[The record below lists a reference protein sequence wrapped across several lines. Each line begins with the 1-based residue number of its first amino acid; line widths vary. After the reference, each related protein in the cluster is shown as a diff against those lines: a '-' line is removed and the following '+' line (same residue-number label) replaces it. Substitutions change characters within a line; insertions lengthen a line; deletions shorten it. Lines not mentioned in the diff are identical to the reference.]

1 MKIFNQT
8 TLTQLS
14 AEAKSGPR
22 KRKNLN
28 LHPSDDFCCHRLFNA
43 IEPGSYIRPHRH
55 LDPAKDETFVI
66 VSGAL
71 GVILFGDDGSIDNS
85 VVLTVGGPALAV
97 DIPHGRFHGAVS
109 LAPGTVFFE
118 AKAGPY
124 LPLSPEEIPQW
135 APAEETSESVEYLAR
150 LTDSILGYTRCA

>member
-1 MKIFNQT
+1 MMKVFDQS
-8 TLTQLS
+8 TLARLS
-14 AEAKSGPR
+14 EEARANPR
-22 KRKNLN
+22 GRKNLN

-55 LDPAKDETFVI
+55 LDPNKDETFVI

-71 GVILFGDDGSIDNS
+71 GVIIFNDDGSIDS
-85 VVLTVGGPALAV
+85 STVLTVGGPAIAV

-109 LAPGTVFFE
+109 LAPGTAFFE

-124 LPLSPEEIPQW
+124 LALKPEEQADW
-135 APAEETSESVEYLAR
+135 APLECTGEALAYLAS
-150 LTDSILGYTRCA
+150 LIAHLLE

>member
-1 MKIFNQT
+1 MKIFDQSILAQ
-8 TLTQLS
+8 LT
-14 AEAKSGPR
+14 ADARTNAR

-55 LDPAKDETFVI
+55 LDPSKDETFVI

-71 GVILFGDDGSIDNS
+71 GVIMFNDDGSIDSS
-85 VVLTVGGPALAV
+85 VILTVGGPAIAV
-97 DIPHGRFHGAVS
+97 DIPRGRFHGAVS
-109 LAPGTVFFE
+109 LVSGTVFFE

-124 LPLSPEEIPQW
+124 IPLLPEEQADW
-135 APAEETSESVEYLAR
+135 APMDGTKEACDYLAK
-150 LTDSILGYTRCA
+150 LSAYLLG